1 MTTLQDFRRL
11 KEEYDSKL
19 KEDGLSAFREEFSK
33 FFAEHPDIKAIRWHQ
48 YTPYFNDG
56 EECVFDVYPPDV
68 FPYPSPQKE
77 KPLDEF
83 EDEGDNIEDPDE
95 DPDDDGWEYF
105 PRIVRSFWGSLDDT
119 TLFQAVFGDHVRV
132 TATREGF
139 TVEEYDHD

>member
-11 KEEYDSKL
+11 KQEYDSKL

-33 FFAEHPDIKAIRWHQ
+33 FFEGHPDIKSIRWHQ

-68 FPYPSPQKE
+68 FRYPSPKKE
-77 KPLDEF
+77 KSLDEF
-83 EDEGDNIEDPDE
+83 EDEGDNIEDLDA
-95 DPDDDGWEYF
+95 DTDDDGWEYF
-105 PRIVRSFWGSLDDT
+105 PGEVKSFWGSLDDST
-119 TLFQAVFGDHVRV
+119 IFQAVFGDHVRV

-139 TVEEYDHD
+139 TIEEYDHD